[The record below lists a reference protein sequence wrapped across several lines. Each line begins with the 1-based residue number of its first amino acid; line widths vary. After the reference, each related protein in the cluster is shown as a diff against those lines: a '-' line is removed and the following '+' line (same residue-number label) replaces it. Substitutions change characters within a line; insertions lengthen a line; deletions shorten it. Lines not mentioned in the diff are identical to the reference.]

1 VPLPAQERVPAPE
14 NNPTPD
20 WNELQFVSW
29 DEFRR
34 MAPSILQL
42 EITRMDGLLPALGAH
57 ANSYNDVVRARF
69 CVRQFVTCIEGAEK
83 EHLEPDC
90 AAHLH
95 NAILSL
101 SLPPDDLDAQALN
114 TWRYVLGRLSDI
126 NRRLPLVY

>member
-1 VPLPAQERVPAPE
+1 VPLPAEDRVPAPE
-14 NNPTPD
+14 SSRTPD

-29 DEFRR
+29 NEFRR

-42 EITRMDGLLPALGAH
+42 EITRMDGLLPALGANT
-57 ANSYNDVVRARF
+57 NSYNDVVRARF
-69 CVRQFVTCIEGAEK
+69 CLRQFVSCLESAARES
-83 EHLEPDC
+83 LEPAC

-101 SLPPDDLDAQALN
+101 SLLPGDLDAQAVK
-114 TWRYVLGRLSDI
+114 TWRYILDRLNDV